1 MGPIYHRIH
10 LGLGISHELPW
21 QNVSV
26 TNSLFSGPFFYPK
39 RSPGQNVDLG
49 SQNVFPCFL
58 KKVWNWAGACPY
70 PSAPSKVSMFV
81 KILTTGSLYMS
92 IWGPKTIFNPTKWA
106 NPGLGLFKIFKPCRR
121 WAGASGGFIFSKQ
134 DSPLWNQELPF
145 FNTGFPFLRSGFGP

>member
-1 MGPIYHRIH
+1 MGPIDNRIH
-10 LGLGISHELPW
+10 LGLGISPELSW
-21 QNVSV
+21 QNASV

-70 PSAPSKVSMFV
+70 PSAPSKVSMFG

-106 NPGLGLFKIFKPCRR
+106 NPGLGLFKDSYVARMEGSCMPRKQGSCVPR
-121 WAGASGGFIFSKQ
+121 ALVSGV
-134 DSPLWNQELPF
+134 PR
-145 FNTGFPFLRSGFGP
+145 FLRSKSARIL